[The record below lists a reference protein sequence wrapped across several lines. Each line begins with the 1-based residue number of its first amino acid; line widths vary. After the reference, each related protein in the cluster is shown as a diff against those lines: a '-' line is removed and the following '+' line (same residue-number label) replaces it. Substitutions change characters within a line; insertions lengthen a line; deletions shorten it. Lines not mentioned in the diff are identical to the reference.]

1 MIGFWIFFSI
11 YSLIS
16 LYFTK
21 VVIKSPIDK
30 KKKWINV
37 ILVWIVPVIWG
48 LLIKTMFKPIK
59 EKDKRIDRSNYYES
73 GIGEI
78 V

>member
-1 MIGFWIFFSI
+1 MTGFWIIFSI

-21 VVIKSPIDK
+21 IVIKSPIDR

-59 EKDKRIDRSNYYES
+59 EQDKRIDRSNYYES
-73 GIGEI
+73 GIGEN